1 MISNGHFF
9 NALYFGNL
17 HYQIFSMK
25 IISKFSILFLLTFIF
40 SNTIKAQVTISSIDD
55 NSSKSIEIPVFVDK
69 LAFTDFSFKIS
80 TTDSIAK
87 IKSIIPIENKENYTI
102 EVSDYFA
109 LIKFSSSQTIGI
121 DSGKLFDIIIKP
133 DESFIDKAIIEV
145 KYASFKNKDQN
156 LNIKVDNQ
164 KSTAIIRAPLFT
176 KDTIVFGL
184 LMLALGLVFITESI
198 EIGFWKKFYKII
210 PGLFV
215 AYMLPA
221 ILTTSGLIAPEWESI
236 SDEKTLLKHSSSLYY
251 VASRYL
257 LPAALV
263 LMTLS
268 IDLKAVF
275 NLGWKALVMF
285 FTGTLGIVIGGPI
298 AILLIAIVS
307 PETVGG
313 AGVDAVWRGL
323 STLAGSWIGG
333 GANQTA
339 MLEIYGYNQKLYG
352 GMVFVDIVVANIWMA
367 IILLGIGKRNRINN
381 WLKADTSS
389 IEELKDKVT
398 EFSEKVKRNPSLT
411 DLMIIVAIAFG
422 TVSLAHLGAG
432 FLAPFFE
439 GVVTNIQSETTK
451 NIFTFLG
458 SQFFW
463 MISIATLIAI
473 LLSYTKARNYEGA
486 GASKF
491 GSVFIYILVAT
502 IGMKMDLTLIF
513 DNLGL
518 IAIGVVWM
526 TIHALLLILVAKLIK
541 APYFFLAV
549 GSQANVGGAASA
561 PIVASAFHPSLATV
575 GVLLAVFGYAVG
587 TIAAIG
593 CTILMQLAAGG

>member
-1 MISNGHFF
+1 M
-9 NALYFGNL
+9 
-17 HYQIFSMK
+17 
-25 IISKFSILFLLTFIF
+25 
-40 SNTIKAQVTISSIDD
+40 
-55 NSSKSIEIPVFVDK
+55 
-69 LAFTDFSFKIS
+69 
-80 TTDSIAK
+80 
-87 IKSIIPIENKENYTI
+87 
-102 EVSDYFA
+102 
-109 LIKFSSSQTIGI
+109 
-121 DSGKLFDIIIKP
+121 FDT
-133 DESFIDKAIIEV
+133 S
-145 KYASFKNKDQN
+145 
-156 LNIKVDNQ
+156 
-164 KSTAIIRAPLFT
+164 PLFT
-176 KDTIVFGL
+176 NDSIVFGL
-184 LMLALGLVFITESI
+184 LTMAIAFIFYTESKTS
-198 EIGFWKKFYKII
+198 GFWFKFYKVV
-210 PGLFV
+210 PGLFM

-221 ILTTSGLIAPEWESI
+221 VFTTLGWIAPDWERITASG
-236 SDEKTLLKHSSSLYY
+236 TLVVESSQLYY

-275 NLGWKALVMF
+275 NLGWKALIMF

-298 AILLIAIVS
+298 AILLIATVS

-313 AGVDAVWRGL
+313 IGPDAVWRGL

-339 MLEIYGYNQKLYG
+339 MLEIYGYNPKLYG

-367 IILLGIGKRNRINN
+367 LLLIGIGKRKRINQ
-381 WLKADTSS
+381 WLKADTTA
-389 IEELKDKVT
+389 IEDLKQKVSAFT
-398 EFSEKVKRNPSLT
+398 ESVKKNPSLT
-411 DLMIIVAIAFG
+411 DLMIMLGIAFG
-422 TVSLAHLGAG
+422 AVGFAHFSAG
-432 FLAPFFE
+432 YLAPYFNSFVE
-439 GVVTNIQSETTK
+439 TFSSETLK

-458 SQFFW
+458 SSFFW

-473 LLSYTKARNYEGA
+473 GLSFTKAKNYEGA

-502 IGMKMDLTLIF
+502 IGMKMDLKLIF
-513 DNLGL
+513 DNTGL

-526 TIHALLLILVAKLIK
+526 GIHALLLIMAAKLIK

-561 PIVASAFHPSLATV
+561 PIVAAAFHPSLATV
-575 GVLLAVFGYAVG
+575 GVLLAVFGYAIG

-593 CTILMQLAAGG
+593 CTILMSLAAGAA

>member
-1 MISNGHFF
+1 MEN
-9 NALYFGNL
+9 N
-17 HYQIFSMK
+17 
-25 IISKFSILFLLTFIF
+25 
-40 SNTIKAQVTISSIDD
+40 
-55 NSSKSIEIPVFVDK
+55 IPVF
-69 LAFTDFSFKIS
+69 TD
-80 TTDSIAK
+80 
-87 IKSIIPIENKENYTI
+87 
-102 EVSDYFA
+102 
-109 LIKFSSSQTIGI
+109 
-121 DSGKLFDIIIKP
+121 
-133 DESFIDKAIIEV
+133 
-145 KYASFKNKDQN
+145 
-156 LNIKVDNQ
+156 
-164 KSTAIIRAPLFT
+164 
-176 KDTIVFGL
+176 DTIIFGL
-184 LMLALGLVFITESI
+184 LMLTLVFVFYTESRSS
-198 EIGFWKKFYKII
+198 GFWFKFYKIV
-210 PGLFV
+210 PGLFM

-221 ILTTSGLIAPEWESI
+221 VLTTTGLIAPEWQSSNETGQI
-236 SDEKTLLKHSSSLYY
+236 IEHSSNLYF

-275 NLGWKALVMF
+275 NLGWKALIMF

-298 AILLIAIVS
+298 AILLISMIS

-313 AGVDAVWRGL
+313 IGPDAVWRGL

-367 IILLGIGKRNRINN
+367 ILLIGIGKRNKINN

-389 IEELKDKVT
+389 IEALK
-398 EFSEKVKRNPSLT
+398 EKVSKFSKKVQRNPSLT
-411 DLMIIVAIAFG
+411 DLMIIAAIAFG
-422 TVSLAHLGAG
+422 TVSMAHLCSNL
-432 FLAPFFE
+432 LAPLF
-439 GVVTNIQSETTK
+439 GDMITNIEGATIR

-458 SQFFW
+458 SKFFW
-463 MISIATLIAI
+463 MISIATIIAI
-473 LLSYTKARNYEGA
+473 ALSFTKAKNYEGA

-502 IGMKMDLTLIF
+502 IGMKMDLSLIF
-513 DNLGL
+513 DNAGL

-526 TIHALLLILVAKLIK
+526 TIHAGLLIIMAKLIK

-561 PIVASAFHPSLATV
+561 PIVASAFHSSLATV
-575 GVLLAVFGYAVG
+575 GVLLAVFGYAIG
-587 TIAAIG
+587 TVAAIA
-593 CTILMQLAAGG
+593 CTILMELAAVS

>member
-1 MISNGHFF
+1 
-9 NALYFGNL
+9 
-17 HYQIFSMK
+17 MK
-25 IISKFSILFLLTFIF
+25 AISKFSILFLFIF
-40 SNTIKAQVTISSIDD
+40 FFSNSAKAQITIESVDAD
-55 NSSKSIEIPVFVDK
+55 SSKEIEIPVYTDK
-69 LAFTDFSFKIS
+69 ISFTDFTFEIS
-80 TTDSIAK
+80 TKDSIAK
-87 IKSIIPIENKENYTI
+87 IKKIIPLKYSEKYTFEI
-102 EVSDYFA
+102 SDYNA
-109 LIKFSSSQTIGI
+109 IIKFRSNKTVSL

-133 DESFIDKAIIEV
+133 NESFVTDTII
-145 KYASFKNKDQN
+145 
-156 LNIKVDNQ
+156 NIKNITFSNNRESLKINVNNK
-164 KSTAIIRAPLFT
+164 KSTAFIRAPLIT
-176 KDTIVFGL
+176 DDTIVFGL
-184 LMLALGLVFITESI
+184 LMLALGMVFLTESLKT
-198 EIGFWKKFYKII
+198 GFWSKFYKII

-221 ILTTSGLIAPEWESI
+221 VLTTTGLISPEWQSI
-236 SDEKTLLKHSSSLYY
+236 SQENKILKHGSSLYFMS
-251 VASRYL
+251 SRYL

-298 AILLIAIVS
+298 AILLIATFS
-307 PETVGG
+307 PDTVGG
-313 AGVDAVWRGL
+313 IGPDAVWRGL

-339 MLEIYGYNQKLYG
+339 MLEIYGYNQRLYG

-367 IILLGIGKRNRINN
+367 IILIGIGKRNRINK
-381 WLKADTSS
+381 WLKADASS
-389 IEELKDKVT
+389 IEELKEKMSA
-398 EFSEKVKRNPSLT
+398 FSEKVKRNPSLT
-411 DLMIIVAIAFG
+411 DIMVICAIAFG
-422 TVSLAHLGAG
+422 TVSLAHLASS
-432 FLAPFFE
+432 FLAPL
-439 GVVTNIQSETTK
+439 SEDLVAGIASQTTR
-451 NIFTFLG
+451 NMFTFLG
-458 SQFFW
+458 SKFFW

-473 LLSYTKARNYEGA
+473 LLSNTKAKNYEGA

-513 DNLGL
+513 DNVGL

-587 TIAAIG
+587 TVAAIG
-593 CTILMQLAAGG
+593 CTILMELAAVS

>member
-1 MISNGHFF
+1 MIDTS
-9 NALYFGNL
+9 
-17 HYQIFSMK
+17 
-25 IISKFSILFLLTFIF
+25 
-40 SNTIKAQVTISSIDD
+40 
-55 NSSKSIEIPVFVDK
+55 
-69 LAFTDFSFKIS
+69 
-80 TTDSIAK
+80 
-87 IKSIIPIENKENYTI
+87 
-102 EVSDYFA
+102 
-109 LIKFSSSQTIGI
+109 
-121 DSGKLFDIIIKP
+121 
-133 DESFIDKAIIEV
+133 
-145 KYASFKNKDQN
+145 
-156 LNIKVDNQ
+156 
-164 KSTAIIRAPLFT
+164 PLFT
-176 KDTIVFGL
+176 NDSIVFGL
-184 LMLALGLVFITESI
+184 LMLGIAFIFYTESKNS
-198 EIGFWKKFYKII
+198 GFWYKFYKVV
-210 PGLFV
+210 PSLFM

-221 ILTTSGLIAPEWESI
+221 VFTTLGWIAPDWERITASG
-236 SDEKTLLKHSSSLYY
+236 TLVAESSQLYH

-285 FTGTLGIVIGGPI
+285 FAGTMGIVIGGPI
-298 AILLIAIVS
+298 AILLIATVS

-313 AGVDAVWRGL
+313 IGPDAVWRGL

-339 MLEIYGYNQKLYG
+339 MLEIYGYNPKLYG

-367 IILLGIGKRNRINN
+367 LLLIGIGKRKRINQ
-381 WLKADTSS
+381 WLKADTKA
-389 IEELKDKVT
+389 IEDLKLKVSAFT
-398 EFSEKVKRNPSLT
+398 ESVKKNPSLT
-411 DLMIIVAIAFG
+411 DLMIMLGIAFG
-422 TVSLAHLGAG
+422 SVGLAHFSAG
-432 FLAPFFE
+432 YLAPYFNSFVE
-439 GVVTNIQSETTK
+439 TFSSETLK

-458 SQFFW
+458 SSFFW

-473 LLSYTKARNYEGA
+473 GLSFTKAKNYEGA

-502 IGMKMDLTLIF
+502 IGMKMDLKLIF
-513 DNLGL
+513 DNTGL

-526 TIHALLLILVAKLIK
+526 GIHALLLVMVAKLIK

-561 PIVASAFHPSLATV
+561 PIVAAAFHPSLATV
-575 GVLLAVFGYAVG
+575 GVLLAVFGYAIG

-593 CTILMQLAAGG
+593 CTILMALAAGSA